1 MTTPTTPPQFSLF
14 IPQMRMDMGTIQE
27 RVRAA
32 EVCGFHKIDLMD
44 HLNPPLLPASPMYDA
59 FVTAAAVASWT
70 ERVRIGH
77 MVLCGQ
83 FRHPALLAKM
93 IVSLDHF
100 SSGRFDLGIGWGS
113 VPDELGRFG
122 IGDEPPA
129 VRAARLRETLEVVQ
143 ALLTGEPVD
152 YQGRF
157 FQLNNAQQQPTP
169 VNSHI
174 PILIGG
180 AGRKLTM
187 PLVRDFA
194 DWWNCPVYGVAD
206 LADLIPLAGNARL
219 SIQRAIGLAPST
231 ATRDE
236 VVATAQRRFNDWALL
251 AGTPDEIAE
260 GLQADR
266 EMGAE
271 QFVLQ
276 FTDFAT
282 PQTLNLFAKEVIPAI
297 Q

>member
-1 MTTPTTPPQFSLF
+1 
-14 IPQMRMDMGTIQE
+14 
-27 RVRAA
+27 
-32 EVCGFHKIDLMD
+32 MD
-44 HLNPPLLPASPMYDA
+44 HLSPPLLPASPMYDA
-59 FVTAAAVASWT
+59 FVTAAAVAAWT
-70 ERVRIGH
+70 EQVRIGH

-100 SSGRFDLGIGWGS
+100 SGGRFDLGIGWGS

-157 FQLNNAQQQPTP
+157 FQLENAQQQPTP
-169 VNSHI
+169 VNGHI

-194 DWWNCPVYGVAD
+194 DWWNCPVYGVAE
-206 LADLIPLAGNARL
+206 LAELIPLAGNARL
-219 SIQRAIGLAPST
+219 SVQRAIGLAPSS
-231 ATRDE
+231 AARDE
-236 VVATAQRRFNDWALL
+236 VVATAQRRFGDWALV
-251 AGTPDEIAE
+251 AGTPDEVAAA
-260 GLQADR
+260 LNADR
-266 EMGAE
+266 AMGAE

-276 FTDFAT
+276 FTDFAA
-282 PQTLNLFAKEVIPAI
+282 PDTLNLFASEVMPAVA
-297 Q
+297 

>member
-1 MTTPTTPPQFSLF
+1 
-14 IPQMRMDMGTIQE
+14 
-27 RVRAA
+27 
-32 EVCGFHKIDLMD
+32 
-44 HLNPPLLPASPMYDA
+44 
-59 FVTAAAVASWT
+59 
-70 ERVRIGH
+70 
-77 MVLCGQ
+77 
-83 FRHPALLAKM
+83 LAKM

-100 SSGRFDLGIGWGS
+100 SGGRFDLGIGWGS

-143 ALLTGEPVD
+143 ALLTGEPMD

-157 FQLNNAQQQPTP
+157 FRLDNAQQQPTP
-169 VNSHI
+169 VNGHI

-194 DWWNCPVYGVAD
+194 DWWNCPVYGVAE
-206 LADLIPLAGNARL
+206 LKELLPLSGNARL
-219 SIQRAIGLAPST
+219 SVQRAIGLAPSS
-231 ATRDE
+231 AARDD
-236 VVATAQRRFNDWALL
+236 VVATAQRRFGDWALV
-251 AGTPDEIAE
+251 AGTPDEVAAA
-260 GLQADR
+260 LNADR

-276 FTDFAT
+276 FSDFAA
-282 PQTLNLFAKEVIPAI
+282 PETLELFAAEVMPAVA
-297 Q
+297 